1 MPTGGPIVYGRRYR
15 ERPDAVELDPVKLKV
30 GQKPFLSPT
39 HVKVSIR
46 GLAQQYQAI
55 GGSEIADQP
64 LQSQNLCYGLLF

>member
-1 MPTGGPIVYGRRYR
+1 
-15 ERPDAVELDPVKLKV
+15 VKLKV